1 MRIGLGLQSAD
12 PRSSVSNGLVGLAAG
27 AGGALVAAGGVALV
41 AIGLGSSSVTPPVGA
56 IVAAAGV
63 PNIAAGAA
71 VTAVGLSFASSQFEA
86 ALDDAVAACGCGAE
100 DR

>member
-27 AGGALVAAGGVALV
+27 AGGALV